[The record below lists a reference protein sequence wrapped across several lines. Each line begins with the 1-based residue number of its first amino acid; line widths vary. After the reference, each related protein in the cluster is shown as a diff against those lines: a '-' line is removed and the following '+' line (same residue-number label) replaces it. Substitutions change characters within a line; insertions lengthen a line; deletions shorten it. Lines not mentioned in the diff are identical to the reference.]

1 VKVKK
6 DTKGFPAFPN
16 KGQVCELPGVGRTF
30 SPGEQGAHLV
40 RHHRGTLLPL
50 LLGLQAGP
58 TTLEI
63 SQEVPQKIG
72 HSTTRGPSYTTPGHS
87 QKMLQHVIRTCTPLC
102 A

>member
-1 VKVKK
+1 MKVKK

-63 SQEVPQKIG
+63 NLGVPEKIG
-72 HSTTRGPSYTTPGHS
+72 NIYLKTQQFHSWEYN
-87 QKMLQHVIRTCTPLC
+87 
-102 A
+102 